1 MPNKKDIIKTLKDK
15 GYRCTN
21 QREAILDVLL
31 NNENHFISAEDI
43 YIKTKKYYPKTNFST
58 VYRNLEVLDNL
69 GVIHRT
75 NTDGK
80 KAMYEIICE
89 DSHHHHI
96 ICKSCGKTEIVD
108 FCPFLNIKEKFSND
122 GFKLT
127 DHKFELYG
135 YCEKCNEDN

>member
-1 MPNKKDIIKTLKDK
+1 MPNKKDIIKTLKEK

-31 NNENHFISAEDI
+31 NNENHFISAEEI
-43 YIKTKKYYPKTNFST
+43 YNKTKKIYPTTNFST
-58 VYRNLEVLDNL
+58 VYRNLEILDNL
-69 GVIHRT
+69 GIIHRT
-75 NTDGK
+75 NADGK

-96 ICKSCGKTEIVD
+96 ICKGCGKTEVVD
-108 FCPFLNIKEKFSND
+108 FCPYINIKEKLSNE
-122 GFKLT
+122 GFILT

-135 YCEKCNEDN
+135 YCEKCNED